1 MDHHLDGFDIEAEL
15 GAIDQ
20 LIALELGFIEIA
32 NERLDLLKEKR
43 TLLSVIRKMTSET

>member
-15 GAIDQ
+15 AAIDQ

-32 NERLDLLKEKR
+32 NERLDLLKQKR
-43 TLLSVIRKMTSET
+43 TLLGVIRNLVADT